1 MIREVLVHK
10 NVAYDSLSGGLFLIG
25 LGLIFLLPGL
35 GIWPWILAVI
45 GISQL
50 PTNLARKRG
59 WYGWQSCFWLVGLA
73 ILFATGLFWP
83 GILILIGISILLGAL
98 TREEEGSPFPEEKR
112 GEPQPTPESAAPDE
126 IGDAQPPVAPRDTS
140 RLDEPPEQR

>member
-1 MIREVLVHK
+1 MRNNLAH
-10 NVAYDSLSGGLFLIG
+10 DGLSGGLFLIG
-25 LGLIFLLPGL
+25 LGLILLLPGF

-73 ILFATGLFWP
+73 ILFATGFFWP
-83 GILILIGISILLGAL
+83 GILIAIGMSMLLGAL
-98 TREEEGSPFPEEKR
+98 TREDESSPFAGATRAESR
-112 GEPQPTPESAAPDE
+112 AATREPAPSGLPDT
-126 IGDAQPPVAPRDTS
+126 QPPVAPRDTA
-140 RLDEPPEQR
+140 RLSDPPAEQE

>member
-1 MIREVLVHK
+1 MRQHL
-10 NVAYDSLSGGLFLIG
+10 AYDSLSGGLFLIG
-25 LGLIFLLPGL
+25 LGLVFLVPGI

-73 ILFATGLFWP
+73 ILFATNLFWP
-83 GILILIGISILLGAL
+83 GILILIGFSTLLGAL
-98 TREEEGSPFPEEKR
+98 TREDESSPFAGTDRIQTPKSQEPE
-112 GEPQPTPESAAPDE
+112 AAPLDKVE
-126 IGDAQPPVAPRDTS
+126 PPVTKRDTA
-140 RLDEPPEQR
+140 RLEEPPTEQ

>member
-1 MIREVLVHK
+1 MRR
-10 NVAYDSLSGGLFLIG
+10 NVSYDSLSGGLFLIG
-25 LGLIFLLPGL
+25 LGLIFLLPGF

-73 ILFATGLFWP
+73 ILFATDIFWP
-83 GILILIGISILLGAL
+83 GILILIGLSILLGAL
-98 TREEEGSPFPEEKR
+98 THEQESSPFARAK
-112 GEPQPTPESAAPDE
+112 GSESADGPAIPNE
-126 IGDAQPPVAPRDTS
+126 IGDVQPPVAPGDTA
-140 RLDEPPEQR
+140 RLDDPPSGQE

>member
-1 MIREVLVHK
+1 MRK

-25 LGLIFLLPGL
+25 LGLILLLPGF

-59 WYGWQSCFWLVGLA
+59 WYGWQSCFWLVGLT
-73 ILFATGLFWP
+73 ILFATNLLWP
-83 GILILIGISILLGAL
+83 GILLLIGMSVLLGAL
-98 TREEEGSPFPEEKR
+98 SREQEGSPFAQEKR
-112 GEPQPTPESAAPDE
+112 GEPQAAPEPATPGE
-126 IGDAQPPVAPRDTS
+126 IGDAQPPVAPRDTA
-140 RLDEPPEQR
+140 RLDEPPSEQG